1 MSRLYDYLSMGPFV
15 QVILETKGTILKIHK
30 AWLINEVQKCAS
42 PYDSHRWRTPPIPW
56 RMSMFNTT
64 GSLNQTMYPGRRRM
78 LLTTSQDPDSGEACV
93 KSES

>member
-30 AWLINEVQKCAS
+30 ACLIKRVQKCAS
-42 PYDSHRWRTPPIPW
+42 PYDFHWWRTPPIPDGW
-56 RMSMFNTT
+56 KC
-64 GSLNQTMYPGRRRM
+64 LIPQV
-78 LLTTSQDPDSGEACV
+78 LLTRLWIQDVVVYYLRRPDHSSGESCV